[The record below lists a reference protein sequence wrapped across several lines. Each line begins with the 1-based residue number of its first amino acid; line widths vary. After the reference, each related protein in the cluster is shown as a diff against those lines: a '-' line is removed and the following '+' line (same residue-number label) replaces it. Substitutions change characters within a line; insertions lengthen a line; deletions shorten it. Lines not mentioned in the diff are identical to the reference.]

1 MKFKTP
7 VFSELRGK
15 LGSVLGKD
23 DVCFRTYK
31 NFGIQVI
38 KNPARKVA
46 PTDMQGLY
54 RHQIYYWSL
63 HWNFLTQEQKASY
76 NLQGENVGITGY
88 NYYLK
93 EKYDPHYIYVH
104 PSGAN
109 WTEKA
114 YPDKISSPGES
125 ILMSDDET
133 YEKNA
138 YFQFPYNIALRTLD
152 IIKAELHVLY
162 YEEAGF
168 DAEMKTIR
176 CFMIVEPWDWR
187 YITWNNVPDLM
198 NIPVIHILMPGQG
211 EWMIF
216 DVTDQF
222 TVARVN
228 IFPFYGFKLGFHLLD
243 PVTESETG
251 IRSTRHH
258 DNDFWPFLK
267 IKIS

>member
-176 CFMIVEPWDWR
+176 CFMIVEPWD
-187 YITWNNVPDLM
+187 
-198 NIPVIHILMPGQG
+198 
-211 EWMIF
+211 
-216 DVTDQF
+216 QF